1 MPQSA
6 AVTAGL
12 ADGTQ
17 VVLESYS
24 CLIDW
29 FGEWRMVEV
38 IKNEGQFPL
47 LGVGLLHD
55 RRVEVDYRSGS
66 LVLD

>member
-6 AVTAGL
+6 AVAAGL

-38 IKNEGQFPL
+38 IKNEGQFPS

-55 RRVEVDYRSGS
+55 RRLEVAYRSGS

>member
-29 FGEWRMVEV
+29 FGDWRMVEV